1 MPCEFIT
8 NLRKLLLSHLPMVMK
23 VMLLFQASFAKNV
36 QFPFKQVWVTLTF
49 SLTLK
54 ESPVL
59 ALLW

>member
-1 MPCEFIT
+1 
-8 NLRKLLLSHLPMVMK
+8 
-23 VMLLFQASFAKNV
+23 MLLFQASFAKNV